1 MNRSINHHATFALTV
16 LCALIGTVPLRA
28 LADTCESLATLQL
41 KDTKITMAQVVA
53 AGAFAAP
60 NAFFM
65 PIAPDTYSALP
76 AFCRVA
82 GTIWPVPDSSIA
94 FEVWL
99 PVEKWNT
106 KLVAVGNGGYSG
118 EIWYPFM
125 AAPLGAGYVAAS
137 TDTGH
142 TGSPVDASFALK
154 HPEKVVD
161 FGYRAVHELAIKAK
175 AITVAYY
182 GSPPRHAYWNGCSTG
197 GRQGLTEA
205 QRFPLDFDGIVAGAP
220 ANYMTRLSAKYV
232 VASQVI
238 HKEDGLI
245 PAEKLPMLHQAVLA
259 ACDALDGVKDDVIE
273 NPARCSF
280 DPASLHC
287 TDADAPTCLT
297 SAQVVSAQTLYGPLV
312 NPRTQVTLFP
322 GVSPG
327 SELGWGQ
334 GVGAMVAQPSTLAT
348 GIFEFIVFKKK
359 GWDYKTFDVA
369 RDMLVAEDTAGP
381 LLDAIDPNLTPFF
394 DRGGKLLQYH
404 GWADPGI
411 PAQNS
416 IDYYESVR
424 AAVDDPDL
432 DRYYRLFMVP
442 GMDHCAGGA
451 GPSRFDAL
459 KALDA
464 WVETGRPPET
474 IIASRVNKAGEVDRT
489 RPLCPYPKVA
499 MYRGDGSTDDAA
511 SFTCAVPRQ

>member
-1 MNRSINHHATFALTV
+1 M
-16 LCALIGTVPLRA
+16 
-28 LADTCESLATLQL
+28 
-41 KDTKITMAQVVA
+41 
-53 AGAFAAP
+53 
-60 NAFFM
+60 
-65 PIAPDTYSALP
+65 
-76 AFCRVA
+76 
-82 GTIWPVPDSSIA
+82 
-94 FEVWL
+94 
-99 PVEKWNT
+99 
-106 KLVAVGNGGYSG
+106 
-118 EIWYPFM
+118 
-125 AAPLGAGYVAAS
+125 
-137 TDTGH
+137 
-142 TGSPVDASFALK
+142 
-154 HPEKVVD
+154 
-161 FGYRAVHELAIKAK
+161 
-175 AITVAYY
+175 
-182 GSPPRHAYWNGCSTG
+182 
-197 GRQGLTEA
+197 
-205 QRFPLDFDGIVAGAP
+205 DFDGIIAGAP

-232 VASQVI
+232 VASQAI
-238 HKEDGLI
+238 HKEGGLI
-245 PAEKLPMLHQAVLA
+245 PPEKLLMLHQAVLA
-259 ACDALDGVKDDVIE
+259 ACDVMDGVKDGVIE
-273 NPARCSF
+273 NPARCNF

-297 SAQVVSAQTLYGPLV
+297 SAQVVSAQTVYGPLV
-312 NPRTQVTLFP
+312 NPRTHVILFP

-327 SELGWGQ
+327 SELGWGE

-369 RDMLVAEDTAGP
+369 RDMLVAEDSAGP

-432 DRYYRLFMVP
+432 DRYYRLFMAP

-459 KALDA
+459 EALDA
-464 WVETGRPPET
+464 WVETGRPPDT
-474 IIASRVNKAGEVDRT
+474 IVASRLNKAGVVDRT

-499 MYRGDGSTDDAA
+499 VYRGEGSTDDAA
-511 SFTCAVPRQ
+511 SFTCALPQ